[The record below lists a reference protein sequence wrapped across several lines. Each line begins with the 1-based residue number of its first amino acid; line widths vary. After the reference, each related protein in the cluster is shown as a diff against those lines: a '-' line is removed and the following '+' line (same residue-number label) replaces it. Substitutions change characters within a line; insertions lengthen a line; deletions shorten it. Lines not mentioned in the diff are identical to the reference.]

1 MMNTKRILVVD
12 NEPHMQRLLEFT
24 LRKSGA
30 TVQSAGSGGQ
40 ALVLL
45 RENPIDL
52 MIIDYLMPGLDG
64 FQVIRAIRDDSRLKD
79 LPIIMMTSRGQTDV
93 REAAS
98 GLGIAAFHTKPF
110 SPTDLLADIKRILHL

>member
-1 MMNTKRILVVD
+1 MTKRILIVD

-30 TVQSAGSGGQ
+30 TVVTAGSGEE
-40 ALVLL
+40 ALALL
-45 RENPIDL
+45 RAQPVDL

-64 FQVIRAIRDDSRLKD
+64 FQVIQAIRSDATLRA

-98 GLGIAAFHTKPF
+98 GLGIAAFFTKPF
-110 SPTDLLADIKRILHL
+110 SPTDLLAEIRRLLPS